1 MPTQSRVLSD
11 PQVLGGPFMPTV
23 FMNLRSAG
31 VATSVAGWAQAA
43 AALVAV
49 AMIAW
54 RFRNRP
60 SAADWSANALFL
72 AAGVFGTPYLMS
84 YDTLPL
90 TAAAL
95 LALPTGRTGR
105 LLVLATYFLTLLQ
118 LVFGGLHLPGPA
130 LIPLALALYL
140 AKQAASST
148 WVDQRN
154 CPTGFTH
161 SST

>member
-1 MPTQSRVLSD
+1 
-11 PQVLGGPFMPTV
+11 
-23 FMNLRSAG
+23 MNLRSAG
-31 VATSVAGWAQAA
+31 VVASVAGWAQAA

-49 AMIAW
+49 ALIAW
-54 RFRNRP
+54 RFRTRP
-60 SAADWSANALFL
+60 SADDWSANTLFL